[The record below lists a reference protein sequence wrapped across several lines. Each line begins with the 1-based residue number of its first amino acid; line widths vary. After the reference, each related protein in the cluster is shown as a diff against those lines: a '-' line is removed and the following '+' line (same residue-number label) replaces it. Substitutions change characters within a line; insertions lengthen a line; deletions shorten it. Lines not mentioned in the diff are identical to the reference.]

1 MRIKKAMKETFYVT
15 SGKSCRGA
23 AFDFCYNSFMGLITF
38 LWSQKSYLNIMADI
52 EKTISTKVEENYFQR
67 DCEKIVSEKN
77 HL

>member
-1 MRIKKAMKETFYVT
+1 M
-15 SGKSCRGA
+15 
-23 AFDFCYNSFMGLITF
+23 FCL
-38 LWSQKSYLNIMADI
+38 YLDIMADI

>member
-38 LWSQKSYLNIMADI
+38 QLLIFRYYGRYGK
-52 EKTISTKVEENYFQR
+52 NYFN
-67 DCEKIVSEKN
+67 KS
-77 HL
+77 